1 MKQSVIGVIGQ
12 GFVGSSVKIG
22 FENYYTVE
30 TYDLISEKS
39 TKKSARDLIWDSDI
53 IFVCLPT
60 PMRKDGSCDIRIIE
74 STLKE
79 INECLVETNKN
90 KLVITKS
97 TVPPQTHDSWSSKY
111 RNLDLVFNPEFLTEA
126 NAAEDFKNQNRII
139 LGGHPSNCTKAKEI
153 FEKVFPDVDYF
164 CTTFTTSEL
173 IKYFINCFLASKV
186 SFANEFYQICDSLGA
201 DYSRVVSG
209 ALLDKRIGTSHL
221 SVPGPDGDFGFG
233 GHCFPKDLNA
243 MIHTAEKLDIDPT
256 ILKATKLK
264 NTEVRNNKDWEA
276 MKGRAVSDD

>member
-1 MKQSVIGVIGQ
+1 M
-12 GFVGSSVKIG
+12 
-22 FENYYTVE
+22 
-30 TYDLISEKS
+30 
-39 TKKSARDLIWDSDI
+39 
-53 IFVCLPT
+53 
-60 PMRKDGSCDIRIIE
+60 
-74 STLKE
+74 
-79 INECLVETNKN
+79 
-90 KLVITKS
+90 
-97 TVPPQTHDSWSSKY
+97 
-111 RNLDLVFNPEFLTEA
+111 
-126 NAAEDFKNQNRII
+126 
-139 LGGHPSNCTKAKEI
+139 
-153 FEKVFPDVDYF
+153 FPDVDYF

-243 MIHTAEKLDIDPT
+243 MIHAAEKLDIDPT

>member
-1 MKQSVIGVIGQ
+1 MNQKVIGIIGQ
-12 GFVGSSVKIG
+12 GFVGSSVKKG
-22 FENYYTVE
+22 LENYYNIE

-39 TKKSARDLIWDSDI
+39 TAKSTKDLIWRSDVV
-53 IFVCLPT
+53 FVCLPT
-60 PMRKDGSCDIRIIE
+60 PMRKDGSCDTRIIE
-74 STLKE
+74 DVLRE
-79 INECLVETNKN
+79 INDYLIEIKQN

-97 TVPPQTHDSWSSKY
+97 TVPPKTHDLWSSEY

-139 LGGHPSNCTKAKEI
+139 LGGHPSDCEKAKEI
-153 FEKVFPDVDYF
+153 FEKVFPSVNYF
-164 CTTFTTSEL
+164 CTTFITSEL

-186 SFANEFYQICDSLGA
+186 SFANEFYQICCSLGA

-243 MIHTAEKLDIDPT
+243 MICTAEKLDINPT
-256 ILKATKLK
+256 ILKATKHK
-264 NTEVRNNKDWEA
+264 NSEVRNNKDWEA